1 MFSNHM
7 KLILEINDKNI
18 TRKAPIISQLNEAL
32 FGGSKKKILMKIRK
46 CLKLNDTEDIA
57 Y

>member
-1 MFSNHM
+1 M
-7 KLILEINDKNI
+7 KHL
-18 TRKAPIISQLNEAL
+18 T

>member
-7 KLILEINDKNI
+7 KLILEINNKNI

-32 FGGSKKKILMKIRK
+32 NFWWIKEK
-46 CLKLNDTEDIA
+46 NPNEN
-57 Y
+57 